1 MAGRSPSHETAL
13 GIRTHSG
20 WACAILATGH
30 GDAIEIL
37 DRRRILLHDPKND
50 GTKQPYHAAEPLR
63 FALAEN
69 HIGVCRKTT
78 AGLARDAIAGFQY
91 LSRSRDAR
99 LAGICVIT
107 GSGRALPDLRAILA
121 SHALIHAAEG
131 EFYRNA
137 LLDAAAALKIPA
149 SRLNAARAS
158 ASVAARLGIDEAVL
172 AEMLGGIGKRIGRPW
187 TVDEKLATMAAWM
200 LLAK

>member
-1 MAGRSPSHETAL
+1 MAGRSQSRETAL

-20 WACAILATGH
+20 WACAILATGQ

-37 DRRRILLHDPKND
+37 DRRRIMLHDPKKD
-50 GTKQPYHAAEPLR
+50 GTKQPFHTAELLS

-78 AGLARDAIAGFQY
+78 AGLARDAVAGFQDFSQ
-91 LSRSRDAR
+91 SRHAR

-137 LLDAAAALKIPA
+137 LLDAASDLKVQA

-158 ASVAARLGIDEAVL
+158 ASLAARLGICEAVL
-172 AEMLGGIGKRIGRPW
+172 AEMLSGIGKRIGRPW